1 MSKNQQRHKNAYRA
15 GYLAAVAKLKELP
28 ASPDLEAVIKYLEN
42 SAPEKPK
49 ESDPITQ
56 YYRDRQKS
64 GLGACNGKTR

>member
-1 MSKNQQRHKNAYRA
+1 MSKNQLRHKNAYRA

-42 SAPEKPK
+42 STPEK
-49 ESDPITQ
+49 EADPITQ
-56 YYRDRQKS
+56 YYKDRQKS